1 MKLRPAL
8 ALLTCAGLVLT
19 GCGTTEPAASS
30 AGDAAPTA
38 AARDA
43 GPVTVTDGRGKQ
55 VTLETPA
62 TRVVGLEWNVVE
74 HAVSL
79 GVMPVGVADVD
90 GYNAWVSVEPLADGV
105 TDVGVRGEPSV
116 ESIGALAP
124 DVILT
129 TTDYPESVARKFEE
143 QGIPVVA
150 VQPAE
155 AGDNLT
161 QMRENLKLVGEVTGT
176 GDKATGLLADFDA
189 EVDEARR
196 AVTTAGMEGAPFFM
210 TDGYLDGGQL
220 SIRPYAE
227 GSLLSETFEE
237 IGLENAWKQPGD
249 EVYGLS
255 QTDVEGLTALPD
267 DVQFFYMS
275 NDVEDDPFAKGLR
288 GNAVWESFPFVR
300 AGDVTRLP
308 DGLWMFGGP
317 TSMSGFIDAVV
328 AELT

>member
-1 MKLRPAL
+1 MTLRHTL
-8 ALLTCAGLVLT
+8 ALLTVAGLMLT

-30 AGDAAPTA
+30 GDTPSASAQ
-38 AARDA
+38 DA
-43 GPVTVTDGRGKQ
+43 GPVTVTDGRGKE
-55 VTLETPA
+55 VTLDAPA
-62 TRVVGLEWNVVE
+62 TKVVGLEWNVVE

-79 GVMPVGVADVD
+79 GVMPVGVADVA
-90 GYNAWVSVEPLADGV
+90 GYNAWVSVEPLDDSV

-116 ESIGALAP
+116 EAIGALAP

-143 QGIPVVA
+143 RGIPVVA
-150 VQPAE
+150 VQPAD
-155 AGDNLT
+155 AGNNLD
-161 QMRENLKLVGEVTGT
+161 QMRENLELVATVTGT
-176 GDKATGLLADFDA
+176 EDKAVTVLSDFDA
-189 EVDEARR
+189 KVEEGSQAIAD
-196 AVTTAGMEGAPFFM
+196 AGLTGAPFFM

-227 GSLLSETFEE
+227 GSLLSET
-237 IGLENAWKQPGD
+237 LEAVGIDNAWTKPGD
-249 EVYGLS
+249 KVYGLG

-267 DVQFFYMS
+267 DVSFFYMT
-275 NDVEDDPFAKGLR
+275 NDVEDDPFTKGLR
-288 GNAVWESFPFVR
+288 GNAIWDSFPFVK

-317 TSMSGFIDAVV
+317 TSMSAFIDAVV